1 MYTSI
6 LRFETIKIRKE
17 TEYNMKY
24 TEEERI
30 AIGRE
35 IYTHEISIYEA
46 SIKYKINYYTAR
58 DYMRLYRDKNGLPP
72 VSEDNDESKARKKQK
87 ESKKKKYGDL
97 EQLSKDELIDEVIKA
112 RVELERAKK
121 GYAVKGGGQEK
132 EFINLNNLNSK

>member
-1 MYTSI
+1 
-6 LRFETIKIRKE
+6 
-17 TEYNMKY
+17 MKY

-72 VSEDNDESKARKKQK
+72 AAEDNDESKARKKQK

-112 RVELERAKK
+112 RVETERAKK
-121 GYAVKGGGQEK
+121 GYVVKGGCQEK
-132 EFINLNNLNSK
+132 EFINLSNLNSK

>member
-1 MYTSI
+1 
-6 LRFETIKIRKE
+6 
-17 TEYNMKY
+17 MKY

-72 VSEDNDESKARKKQK
+72 TDFLQRLKITMNQRQER
-87 ESKKKKYGDL
+87 SKKR
-97 EQLSKDELIDEVIKA
+97 A
-112 RVELERAKK
+112 RRKNTE
-121 GYAVKGGGQEK
+121 
-132 EFINLNNLNSK
+132 I